1 MLRTRIIQ
9 APITEDFVTEFRD
22 CKALNKLDLNHGY
35 DQFCLD
41 PESRTTTTFST
52 QWGNYW
58 YKCLLFGGVNS
69 QELFDAEIS
78 RIISGIPKV
87 LNNRDD
93 ITIEVREAID
103 KFKGAYEVLIEK
115 HKDYTCSVR
124 EVCFSV
130 PYTKYLGLQSMYGSW
145 LLKHGGFD
153 SSVYYLCAIIQFH
166 QFKYDVGT
174 RHLATRI
181 KFSPKRSSHCIN
193 KDRWIVQC
201 ETVWSAWRTF
211 QRRKALA
218 TMDEKFSLYADSK
231 GLIIQADKDDNKV
244 QRRALLLHSAG
255 EDAQEIFET
264 LADTGGIKDYA
275 KVDKALNDYF
285 IPKPRF
291 PKHGATRRRQVVKH
305 CDYGEQAENQI
316 WDQVVQRC
324 KSHEFRRKLL
334 AKGKKLTLELLLST
348 AANHEHVQ
356 SQLES
361 MENGKWKEWCECY
374 GGPQGSLRIISQ
386 YISNY

>member
-1 MLRTRIIQ
+1 MLRTRIIK

-41 PESRTTTTFST
+41 HESRKTTTFST

-93 ITIEVREAID
+93 ITMEVREAID

-153 SSVYYLCAIIQFH
+153 SSVYYWCAIIQFH

-181 KFSPKRSSHCIN
+181 KFSPNRSSHGIN
-193 KDRWIVQC
+193 RDRWLVQC
-201 ETVWSAWRTF
+201 ETVWSARRSF
-211 QRRKALA
+211 VRRKALA
-218 TMDEKFSLYADSK
+218 TMDEKFFLVRWQQGSHHPSGQRWQQGPEESFTSSLSWWRCPRNIRNVGRHRWDQ
-231 GLIIQADKDDNKV
+231 GLRKSWQSLKW
-244 QRRALLLHSAG
+244 LLHPKTTFSEAWSNTMATSGKRLWLWWASWKSDMRSSCPALQITRISAETARKRKEVNPGALTFDGSKPWACSIAAG
-255 EDAQEIFET
+255 E
-264 LADTGGIKDYA
+264 Y
-275 KVDKALNDYF
+275 
-285 IPKPRF
+285 
-291 PKHGATRRRQVVKH
+291 
-305 CDYGEQAENQI
+305 
-316 WDQVVQRC
+316 
-324 KSHEFRRKLL
+324 
-334 AKGKKLTLELLLST
+334 
-348 AANHEHVQ
+348 
-356 SQLES
+356 
-361 MENGKWKEWCECY
+361 GKWKEWCECY